1 MSGPDLAN
9 QIVGVITRFRK
20 EPVAVIGNI
29 GFMFHQVLVPEKDRS
44 LLRFL
49 WWENHD
55 TSRKILDFEMNVHV
69 FGGTL
74 SPSCCNYALKKT
86 ALDNESSYH
95 PDVALTL
102 KRNFYVDDLLKS
114 VKDVSTAVKLIQ
126 DVSKMCSDGGFRLT
140 KFISNELQ
148 VLSSIPTEDRGRGVK
163 NVNISDEVDL
173 PTEKAL
179 GICWNIEKDTFGFK
193 TNLGEK
199 PLTRRGMLSMV
210 SKIYDPLGFAAPFL
224 LKGKRILQVLC
235 KSNYSWDEAVSDDY
249 IKDWNK

>member
-1 MSGPDLAN
+1 MILN
-9 QIVGVITRFRK
+9 LCF
-20 EPVAVIGNI
+20 N
-29 GFMFHQVLVPEKDRS
+29 QVLVPEKDRS

-55 TSRKILDFEMNVHV
+55 TSSKILDFEMNVHV

-86 ALDNESSYH
+86 ALDKESNYH

-102 KRNFYVDDLLKS
+102 KRNFYVDDLLKY
-114 VKDVSTAVKLIQ
+114 VKDVSTALKLIQ
-126 DVSKMCSDGGFRLT
+126 SVSKMCSDESFRLT
-140 KFISNELQ
+140 KLISNELQ
-148 VLSSIPTEDRGRGVK
+148 VLPSIPAEDRGRGVK

-179 GICWNIEKDTFGFK
+179 GICWNIEKDTFEFK

-199 PLTRRGMLSMV
+199 PLTRRGMISMV
-210 SKIYDPLGFAAPFL
+210 S
-224 LKGKRILQVLC
+224 
-235 KSNYSWDEAVSDDY
+235 
-249 IKDWNK
+249 

>member
-1 MSGPDLAN
+1 
-9 QIVGVITRFRK
+9 
-20 EPVAVIGNI
+20 
-29 GFMFHQVLVPEKDRS
+29 
-44 LLRFL
+44 
-49 WWENHD
+49 
-55 TSRKILDFEMNVHV
+55 MNVHV
-69 FGGTL
+69 FGGTS

-86 ALDNESSYH
+86 ALHNESNYH

-126 DVSKMCSDGGFRLT
+126 DVNKMCSDGGFRLT

-148 VLSSIPTEDRGRGVK
+148 VLSSIPTEDRRRGVK

-173 PTEKAL
+173 PTEKPL
-179 GICWNIEKDTFGFK
+179 GIFWNIEKETFGFK

-199 PLTRRGMLSMV
+199 PGTRRGMLSMV

-235 KSNYSWDEAVSDDY
+235 TSNYSWDEAVSDDY
-249 IKDWNK
+249 IKDWNKWKR